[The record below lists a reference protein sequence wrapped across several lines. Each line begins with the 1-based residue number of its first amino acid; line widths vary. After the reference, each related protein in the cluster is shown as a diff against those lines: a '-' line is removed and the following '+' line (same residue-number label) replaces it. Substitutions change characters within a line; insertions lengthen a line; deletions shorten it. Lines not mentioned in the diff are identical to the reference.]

1 MLIIVMVVMFVIGM
15 NVGLFSVF
23 DNQNIM
29 QAHAKY
35 VLQLPVAGK

>member
-1 MLIIVMVVMFVIGM
+1 MMIIVMVVIGM
-15 NVGLFSVF
+15 NVGLFGVF

>member
-1 MLIIVMVVMFVIGM
+1 MLIIVMVVIGM